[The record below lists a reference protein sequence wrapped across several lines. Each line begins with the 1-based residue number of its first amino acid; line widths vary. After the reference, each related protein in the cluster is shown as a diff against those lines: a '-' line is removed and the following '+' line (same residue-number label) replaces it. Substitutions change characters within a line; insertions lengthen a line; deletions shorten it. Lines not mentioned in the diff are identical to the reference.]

1 MTTHRIDSATFR
13 ALLPLIEQEDCHPFP
28 HYSQIGVNDGGLH
41 TCNGRV
47 AVQLGQHG
55 SYDTETIDPRP
66 HAAQAL
72 LFDQVQVEATPADKK
87 TEEFFGMEGML
98 HTQILKTLGNVKRT
112 ITVNAHYLKYIAEL
126 AIAVAADNETKPY
139 LNIGLADKPDGDLE
153 APVTFQLEESHGGWS
168 LMNVVLMPIALRRQ
182 TDVDHED
189 SQLHPQE
196 LTELEKALT
205 IAST

>member
-41 TCNGRV
+41 VCNGHV

-72 LFDQVQVEATPADKK
+72 LFDQVEVEATPADKQAA
-87 TEEFFGMEGML
+87 EFFGMEGKL
-98 HTQILKTLGNVKRT
+98 HTQIMNTLDKVTRS
-112 ITVNAHYLKYIAEL
+112 IPVNAHYLKAIAEL
-126 AIAVAADNETKPY
+126 AIAVAEDNGTKPY
-139 LNIGLADKPDGDLE
+139 VKICLADKPDGEEE
-153 APVTFQLEESHGGWS
+153 APITFQVEELYGGWCI
-168 LMNVVLMPIALRRQ
+168 MNAVLMPLKLRHH
-182 TDVDHED
+182 TADED
-189 SQLHPQE
+189 NNDAQE
-196 LTELEKALT
+196 LAELEKELT
-205 IAST
+205 IAFT